1 MKPAPLKIL
10 LADDDED
17 DRNFFEKAL
26 EALSINYLLTTVTN
40 GESLM
45 NLLKNT
51 TELLPDVLFLDIN
64 MPRKSGDECLEE
76 IKQDERLKKLPVIM
90 FSTLNDWGT
99 INRLFKI
106 GANVYIHKPSD
117 FTQLKQVLHHA
128 LPISTDLNFRSTHV
142 KYVINA

>member
-26 EALSINYLLTTVTN
+26 RELSLNYLLTTVSN

-45 NLLKNT
+45 QLLKNT

-64 MPRKSGDECLEE
+64 MPRKSGDQCLEE

-90 FSTLNDWGT
+90 FSTSNDWAK
-99 INRLFKI
+99 INRLFKT

-128 LPISTDLNFRSTHV
+128 LPISTDAIFHSTRV